1 MQNVHMYYAIQ
12 IFSIITDLITN
23 YVVVP
28 NKHLPSKGDVGRE
41 ERNRRV
47 IRNQDLEE
55 GHHHPGLTS
64 L

>member
-41 ERNRRV
+41 ERNGRV
-47 IRNQDLEE
+47 IRN
-55 GHHHPGLTS
+55 
-64 L
+64 